1 MKTDNNIIKRKAID
15 TWGKLGTTYDA
26 PRDRLILANDIRGP
40 KVSTPEKCSICKVF
54 SGDRSTDLVN
64 YLEKMNFND
73 ALRQSLLLR
82 MIKPS
87 GVSSLMDYNQPVN
100 ENIRFLYYSYRN
112 KTEELKLMPENAAQI
127 MARETVI
134 KLRQN
139 LCESEEINKIISNQH
154 YSSLTAAFDTLHKT
168 VEQWWT
174 KENLILRLNDDQ
186 IQYKEI
192 SEIVTQA
199 ARLKTLE
206 EINAA
211 LRSNFSRTPSSGE
224 TGVGKSTFINAF
236 VNYLIFDTLE
246 QAEQS
251 DPAVVIPVSFI
262 TTTGDNFDEITVKF
276 GDVDSNENF
285 QNQGQSVT
293 QHCRSYIIDLNE
305 KVRLH
310 LIDTPGIGDTR
321 GFDQDEINMNN
332 ILTYINQ
339 LSHINAVCL
348 LLKPT
353 NSKLDVFFRSC
364 VKQLLTYLT
373 PDGYGNIIFCFTN
386 SRSTFYAPGNTG
398 SLLKK
403 MLKKDEFNGIP
414 FEKKNTF
421 CVDSETFRYLAA
433 RRCNVE
439 FQDYIK

>member
-40 KVSTPEKCSICKVF
+40 KVSTLEKCSICKVF

-100 ENIRFLYYSYRN
+100 ENTRFLYYSYRN
-112 KTEELKLMPENAAQI
+112 KTEELKLTPENAAQI

-139 LCESEEINKIISNQH
+139 LCESEEINKVISDQH
-154 YSSLTAAFDTLHKT
+154 YSSLTTAFDTLHKT

-174 KENLILRLNDDQ
+174 KANLISRLKNDQ

-192 SEIVTQA
+192 SEIVPQA

-211 LRSNFSRTPSSGE
+211 LILNFSRTNSS
-224 TGVGKSTFINAF
+224 VILYYST
-236 VNYLIFDTLE
+236 E
-246 QAEQS
+246 QR

-305 KVRLH
+305 KVRLR

-386 SRSTFYAPGNTG
+386 SRSTFYAPGLC
-398 SLLKK
+398 SDDL
-403 MLKKDEFNGIP
+403 GI
-414 FEKKNTF
+414 
-421 CVDSETFRYLAA
+421 SAS
-433 RRCNVE
+433 
-439 FQDYIK
+439 